1 MRNIFLRKKQN
12 ETASNFK
19 SEGVIAIEHV
29 WGWGGQKGEGIYKE
43 FKKKKK
49 KEKKKKK
56 DIVGK
61 PR

>member
-29 WGWGGQKGEGIYKE
+29 WGWGGQKGEGI
-43 FKKKKK
+43 
-49 KEKKKKK
+49 
-56 DIVGK
+56 
-61 PR
+61 